1 MIKIEQ
7 LLPLLKKGWVAM
19 DEGGEWWWYS
29 EKPVQIGFNR
39 WGDPASGLVGM
50 VRLSS
55 FFDIEPVE
63 DWTKSLMRCG
73 DE

>member
-7 LLPLLKKGWVAM
+7 LLPLLKNGWVAM
-19 DEGGEWWWYS
+19 DKDGRWFWYKMKPEIDIEEGWW
-29 EKPVQIGFNR
+29 IG
-39 WGDPASGLVGM
+39 GSQSYLYGA
-50 VRLSS
+50 
-55 FFDIEPVE
+55 FDIEPAK

>member
-19 DEGGEWWWYS
+19 YS
-29 EKPVQIGFNR
+29 YGTWTWFSKKPVIVISEWMPAN
-39 WGDPASGLVGM
+39 GDTNFDT
-50 VRLSS
+50 LSRAVLS
-55 FFDIEPVE
+55 IEPVK
-63 DWTKSLMRCG
+63 DWTKSLMRCS

>member
-7 LLPLLKKGWVAM
+7 LLPLLKKGFVAM
-19 DEGGEWWWYS
+19 DKDGCWFWHYTRPARDLQIEEWGS
-29 EKPVQIGFNR
+29 NESIV
-39 WGDPASGLVGM
+39 VC
-50 VRLSS
+50 LSDS
-55 FFDIEPVE
+55 FDIEPTK

>member
-19 DEGGEWWWYS
+19 DEGGEWWWFDT
-29 EKPVQIGFNR
+29 KPKRCRCFWWITTDYRNQFLS
-39 WGDPASGLVGM
+39 PA
-50 VRLSS
+50 
-55 FFDIEPVE
+55 FDIEPVE

>member
-7 LLPLLKKGWVAM
+7 LLPLLKKGYVAM
-19 DEGGEWWWYS
+19 DYNNDWYFYKK
-29 EKPVQIGFNR
+29 EPELRIGSWAVKSSTAVF
-39 WGDPASGLVGM
+39 
-50 VRLSS
+50 LSDA
-55 FFDIEPVE
+55 FDIEPAK